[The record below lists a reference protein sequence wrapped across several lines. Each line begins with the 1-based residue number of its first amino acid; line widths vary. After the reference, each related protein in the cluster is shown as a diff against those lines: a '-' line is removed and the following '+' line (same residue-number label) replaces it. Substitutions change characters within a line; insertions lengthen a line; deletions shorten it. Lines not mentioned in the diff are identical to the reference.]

1 MHLSPRLWLESGTWA
16 KVRYTYYYVLYIPA
30 HGSSRV
36 LPAQWGRQCD
46 QQPVIPI
53 ALRAPELIYC
63 NSWDVRI
70 DMRTLGC
77 LVCQIFVL
85 KTSSLSNSCGKIFEL
100 ATNEPLFPLDAFG
113 LTREEIDKE
122 HETLISQIL
131 CLNSQGD
138 QELTRYLTD
147 RLPNDFGAENVRN
160 LTSFLLLMLQISPQR
175 RLSAKSLLYT
185 PFVSGE
191 SHS

>member
-1 MHLSPRLWLESGTWA
+1 M
-16 KVRYTYYYVLYIPA
+16 
-30 HGSSRV
+30 
-36 LPAQWGRQCD
+36 
-46 QQPVIPI
+46 
-53 ALRAPELIYC
+53 
-63 NSWDVRI
+63 
-70 DMRTLGC
+70 
-77 LVCQIFVL
+77 L